1 MAARR
6 KQQAQAE
13 IYQKTGIT
21 GKVNLALS
29 VNHKFVLL
37 IAPKRFVSGRA
48 LAA

>member
-1 MAARR
+1 
-6 KQQAQAE
+6 
-13 IYQKTGIT
+13 
-21 GKVNLALS
+21 LALS